1 MVVLPKWHEVK
12 GEDRD
17 MRHSRNELDNDRKR
31 RIKGRPREYSLLILD
46 DNANCREGSLVEAM
60 SQCNV
65 FSKEAFWD
73 YYNALVTLTAA
84 QKKGRPLRRKEAQA
98 VFISYS
104 MILQLFIFHLSP
116 KDLCRIKRFPLAKLH
131 LYMERLHL
139 AAQGYFW
146 AHVFE
151 EDLFDR
157 ELKNPGIAP

>member
-1 MVVLPKWHEVK
+1 MVLLPKWHEVR

-17 MRHSRNELDNDRKR
+17 MRPSQIEGDKDRKR
-31 RIKGRPREYSLLILD
+31 QVKGHPREYSLLILE

-60 SQCNV
+60 SDRRE
-65 FSKEAFWD
+65 FSKKAFWN

-84 QKKGRPLRRKEAQA
+84 QKKGRPRRRKEAQA
-98 VFISYS
+98 VFMSYS
-104 MILQLFIFHLSP
+104 MILQSFIYHLSP
-116 KDLCRIKRFPLAKLH
+116 EDLFRMKKFPSAKLH

-146 AHVFE
+146 AHVFAE
-151 EDLFDR
+151 ELFDR

>member
-1 MVVLPKWHEVK
+1 VDKNRK
-12 GEDRD
+12 RKIKD
-17 MRHSRNELDNDRKR
+17 HSRDSSL
-31 RIKGRPREYSLLILD
+31 RIVE

-60 SQCNV
+60 GDRDV
-65 FSKEAFWD
+65 FSEKAFWD

-104 MILQLFIFHLSP
+104 MILQLFIYHLSP
-116 KDLCRIKRFPLAKLH
+116 KDLCRIRRFPLANLH

-139 AAQGYFW
+139 AVQGYFW

-151 EDLFDR
+151 EELFDR